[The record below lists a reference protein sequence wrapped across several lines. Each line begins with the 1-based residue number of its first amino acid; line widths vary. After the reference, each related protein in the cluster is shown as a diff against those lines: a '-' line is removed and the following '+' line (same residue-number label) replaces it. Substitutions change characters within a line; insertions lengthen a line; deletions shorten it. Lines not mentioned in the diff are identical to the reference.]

1 MGTLIFAIALALVL
15 GFAAHRA
22 SVCTVRAVAEIM
34 SSASGGKSML
44 WAWAL
49 MIPVFALTPAA
60 GTGLAGWSLTGI
72 AVLGGFLFG
81 LGAAVNGGCAYS
93 TMARFVDGDGTM
105 LATII
110 GFAAV
115 SFGSLRSRNG
125 DG

>member
-34 SSASGGKSML
+34 SSASGSIFLSIDKSML

-72 AVLGGFLFG
+72 AVLGGFLVFLSRG
-81 LGAAVNGGCAYS
+81 SVKWILRVHH
-93 TMARFVDGDGTM
+93 GDQPGIDDANRT
-105 LATII
+105 ATPR
-110 GFAAV
+110 AE
-115 SFGSLRSRNG
+115 
-125 DG
+125 

>member
-34 SSASGGKSML
+34 SSSSGSIFLSIGKSML

-60 GTGLAGWSLTGI
+60 GTGLAGWSLTGV
-72 AVLGGFLFG
+72 AVFGGAKESVSQVKSSSISVQLAVTYCRRLGL
-81 LGAAVNGGCAYS
+81 S
-93 TMARFVDGDGTM
+93 P
-105 LATII
+105 
-110 GFAAV
+110 
-115 SFGSLRSRNG
+115 
-125 DG
+125 